1 MDILDESIEQTR
13 VYYNQPTKYIINQQ
27 KYIELLHPIQDKFKT
42 DLFSSISEN
51 VCAMLFDQSNK
62 IAVIFY
68 YFVFNYLQKKRTI
81 VNNNENII
89 SNLYFLLCILLETK
103 CNATM
108 YELKIMEDYTYL
120 DFKYIYLN
128 TIVEDIFEQKASE
141 IKSDIKHEYLEIITQ
156 SGSGRHYDLLNE
168 LLEKVIEPRHDF
180 GKNRTEDI
188 SIRRKFNKEYTGN
201 FDGLDYPRLIEE
213 LKGLMANETN
223 PFFTKNKISLE
234 KMISSEY
241 FESNLF
247 CYFHNFITYS
257 REPENSS
264 PQLFKYIKLNHDR
277 GGPVLVSS
285 VYNLGEDLSKM
296 ERQQLSIEGFSQ
308 TVFET
313 NHIKFH
319 MDDMT
324 PTAQIR
330 DLYPSLPEMSSAASL
345 WDPNSKHDILPEEN
359 TDRVQEIL
367 NDTFLQIENRSFP
380 KRVSIRSGRLSLT
393 WGVVYRPEPKQLEI
407 TVNVFDNKDLV
418 FDTPLRAIIPVPGIS
433 VAEISKLMY
442 YIENKRFEHPPA
454 HPSTT
459 IILNELIKNI
469 IDKDIKKVAM
479 NDKKNIL
486 FALLLDFKITGDW
499 GQSNWA
505 DQYNKS
511 EPENKCMLVTKDKL
525 CGLESILIGNPTLV
539 SNVNLDDDDKI
550 ANKMKKSLKV
560 LFSIEER
567 DLDHIRSII
576 SDFNFTLF
584 QGNVNGYSNAYITSV
599 IRSCYSK
606 IYDIRTLSQSELGLT
621 SFKRLTLDNL
631 SEFNINQL
639 FIFDERTNTIRN
651 SIIEQFNRS
660 GEFIISKINRSKP
673 MTDTTSNTSN
683 TADIAQLFDNVK
695 NMDKF
700 CTLIKELNI
709 FLKNVPEIYKF
720 LYKSFYN
727 FIALFLMLI
736 NSTLGTFAEALVL
749 VEQKYEG
756 LEVPRDQ
763 KSFETEKAKYEQR
776 NDPILSLLEIKKNI
790 IEGRPLYKEDT
801 KFQSRPGM
809 IQKIIINFCNSL
821 HLLNEV
827 VLLSNINTL
836 FGGIYCKIVDDCSYF
851 DNSVKLIIKNNL
863 YNAVFNQAHDSEAHP
878 LNISNDIPEK
888 LKIMIS
894 IWICLLTKY
903 PDDMG
908 LLQGQ
913 KSKRRLLI
921 IEVNSIIEEMKESL
935 YIRAELKSQIERL
948 ITELSRILP
957 Q

>member
-13 VYYNQPTKYIINQQ
+13 VYYNLPTKYIINKQ
-27 KYIELLHPIQDKFKT
+27 KYIELLNPIQDKFDT

-51 VCAMLFDQSNK
+51 VCAMIFDQSNK

-68 YFVFNYLQKKRTI
+68 YFVSNYLQKKRTI

-141 IKSDIKHEYLEIITQ
+141 IKSDIKHEYHEISTQ

-168 LLEKVIEPRHDF
+168 LLQKVIEPRHDF

-201 FDGLDYPRLIEE
+201 FDGLDYPRLILV

-223 PFFTKNKISLE
+223 PFFNKKKISLE
-234 KMISSEY
+234 KMITSEY

-277 GGPVLVSS
+277 SGPVLVSS

-296 ERQQLSIEGFSQ
+296 ERQQLSIQGFRQ

-324 PTAQIR
+324 PTAQIK
-330 DLYPSLPEMSSAASL
+330 DLYDSLKEMSSAASL
-345 WDPNSKHDILPEEN
+345 WDPNSKHEILPKMDEGP
-359 TDRVQEIL
+359 VKAIL

-380 KRVSIRSGRLSLT
+380 KRNKIDSGTLSLI
-393 WGVVYRPEPKQLEI
+393 WGVVYRPEINSLEI
-407 TVNVFDNKDLV
+407 TVNVFDNKISV
-418 FDTPLRAIIPVPGIS
+418 FANPLSAIIPVPGIS

-442 YIENKRFEHPPA
+442 YVESDRFKPDLKQS
-454 HPSTT
+454 STA
-459 IILNELIKNI
+459 IIFNELIKKI
-469 IDKDIKKVAM
+469 KDIR
-479 NDKKNIL
+479 NGSIDDRKNIL

-511 EPENKCMLVTKDKL
+511 QPENKCMLVTKDKL

-560 LFSIEER
+560 LFSMEER
-567 DLDHIRSII
+567 DLDRIRSII

-584 QGNVNGYSNAYITSV
+584 QGNVNGYSNAYINSV
-599 IRSCYSK
+599 LISCYSK
-606 IYDIRTLSQSELGLT
+606 IYDIRTLIKSEIELT
-621 SFKRLTLDNL
+621 SFKQLTLANL
-631 SEFNINQL
+631 SEFNINRL
-639 FIFDERTNTIRN
+639 FIFDKRG
-651 SIIEQFNRS
+651 IIEQFNRS
-660 GEFIISKINRSKP
+660 GEFIISKIDRRKP
-673 MTDTTSNTSN
+673 MTDTTSNT
-683 TADIAQLFDNVK
+683 ADIEQLFDNVK

-709 FLKNVPEIYKF
+709 FLENVPKIYEF
-720 LYKSFYN
+720 LNESFYN
-727 FIALFLMLI
+727 FIALFLMLL
-736 NSTLGTFAEALVL
+736 NSSLGTFKQSLDLVNQQYNDL
-749 VEQKYEG
+749 PYIPDKK
-756 LEVPRDQ
+756 L
-763 KSFETEKAKYEQR
+763 FEIEKAKYER
-776 NDPILSLLEIKKNI
+776 NDPILNLLEIKKNI
-790 IEGRPLYKEDT
+790 IEYNPIYNKKT
-801 KFQSRPGM
+801 KFQSRPGL
-809 IQKIIINFCNSL
+809 IQTIIIDFCNSL

-836 FGGIYCKIVDDCSYF
+836 FGGIYCKILDDCAYF
-851 DNSVKLIIKNNL
+851 DDSVKLIIKNNL
-863 YNAVFNQAHDSEAHP
+863 YTAVFNQAHDDEAHP

-894 IWICLLTKY
+894 IWIFLLTNY

-908 LLQGQ
+908 LLQGP

-935 YIRAELKSQIERL
+935 YIRDDLRHQL
-948 ITELSRILP
+948 DVLTTELSHISS
-957 Q
+957 QE

>member
-13 VYYNQPTKYIINQQ
+13 VYYNLPTKYIINKQ
-27 KYIELLHPIQDKFKT
+27 KYIELLNPIQDKFDT

-51 VCAMLFDQSNK
+51 VCAMIFDQSNK

-68 YFVFNYLQKKRTI
+68 YFVSNYIQKKRTF

-141 IKSDIKHEYLEIITQ
+141 IKSDIKHEYHEISTQ

-168 LLEKVIEPRHDF
+168 LLQKVIEPRHDF

-188 SIRRKFNKEYTGN
+188 SIRRKFNKEYNGN
-201 FDGLDYPRLIEE
+201 IDGLDYPRLIHE

-223 PFFTKNKISLE
+223 PFFNKNKISLE
-234 KMISSEY
+234 KMITSEY

-285 VYNLGEDLSKM
+285 VYNLGEDLSKI
-296 ERQQLSIEGFSQ
+296 ERQQLSIQGFRQ

-324 PTAQIR
+324 PTAQIK
-330 DLYPSLPEMSSAASL
+330 DLYGSLIEMSSAASL
-345 WDPNSKHDILPEEN
+345 WDPNSKHDILPQKN
-359 TDRVQEIL
+359 PDPVQTIL
-367 NDTFLQIENRSFP
+367 NNTFLQIENRSFP
-380 KRVSIRSGRLSLT
+380 KRASIRSGRLSLT
-393 WGVVYRPEPKQLEI
+393 WGVVYRPETERLEI
-407 TVNVFDNKDLV
+407 TVNVFDNEDLV

-442 YIENKRFEHPPA
+442 YIENEKFEHQPA
-454 HPSTT
+454 HRSTT
-459 IILNELIKNI
+459 IILNELIKKI
-469 IDKDIKKVAM
+469 IDKDIDKVSITH
-479 NDKKNIL
+479 KKNIL

-511 EPENKCMLVTKDKL
+511 QPENKCMLVTKDKL

-560 LFSIEER
+560 LFSMEER
-567 DLDHIRSII
+567 DLDRIRSII

-606 IYDIRTLSQSELGLT
+606 IYDIRTLSQSDLGLT

-631 SEFNINQL
+631 SEFNINSL
-639 FIFDERTNTIRN
+639 FIFDKTSAIRN
-651 SIIEQFNRS
+651 SIIEQYNRS
-660 GEFIISKINRSKP
+660 GAFIISKINRSKP
-673 MTDTTSNTSN
+673 MTDTTSN

-709 FLKNVPEIYKF
+709 FLENVPEIYKF
-720 LYKSFYN
+720 LYESFYN

-736 NSTLGTFAEALVL
+736 NSSLSTFAESLDLVTRNYNDL
-749 VEQKYEG
+749 RVTSDTQKAS
-756 LEVPRDQ
+756 RH
-763 KSFETEKAKYEQR
+763 
-776 NDPILSLLEIKKNI
+776 DPILSLLEIKKNI
-790 IEGRPLYKEDT
+790 HEGKPLYNKDT
-801 KFQSRPGM
+801 KFQSRPV
-809 IQKIIINFCNSL
+809 QKIIINFCNSL

-851 DNSVKLIIKNNL
+851 DDSVKLIIKNNL
-863 YNAVFNQAHDSEAHP
+863 YNAVLNQAQDSEADP

-894 IWICLLTKY
+894 IWICLLTNY

-908 LLQGQ
+908 LLQGP
-913 KSKRRLLI
+913 KSKGRLLI

-935 YIRAELKSQIERL
+935 YIRADIKIQLESL
-948 ITELSRILP
+948 ITELSRILSE
-957 Q
+957 